1 MCLSCWLFE
10 PTIEIV
16 LVGFNNRNDAV
27 RLCHHL
33 LELTSIISLIS
44 SDWYFRHFWLLN
56 EKFLFDFSWNNCV
69 ATIWCTPV
77 HSCVGHLALHYQL
90 FIIDGVGTSEKIA
103 SESILRK
110 DLQKIGHQHPLM
122 THCSCVATRFFVT
135 LTDNPVEF
143 EPPEQNNCRTVL

>member
-33 LELTSIISLIS
+33 QELTSIISLIS

-56 EKFLFDFSWNNCV
+56 EKFLSVFSWNFV
-69 ATIWCTPV
+69 QTIWCTPV

-135 LTDNPVEF
+135 LADDPVEF